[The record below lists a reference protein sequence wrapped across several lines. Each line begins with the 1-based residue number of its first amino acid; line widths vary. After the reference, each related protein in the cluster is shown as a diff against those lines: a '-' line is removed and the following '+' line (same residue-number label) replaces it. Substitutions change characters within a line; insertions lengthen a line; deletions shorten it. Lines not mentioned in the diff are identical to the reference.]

1 MTEQEQQEL
10 QQQAEQGRKAKIAKE
25 FIQGFVTNQ
34 RVQIINALETETFD
48 TLEQRAISYIK
59 GLRVLRNFELLA
71 ERYID
76 EGNIA
81 QEELNQHGNS

>member
-25 FIQGFVTNQ
+25 FMQGFVTNQ